1 MKLKRWYISRVY
13 LFVIVMPGMSWG
25 LTATSSSGAI
35 ITASYM
41 PPEELLKETVALVI
55 ENPGIQDKAEYLYLI
70 HIQNAKDFVVQGK
83 PKAAKVELENFIRF
97 VIQEWVDGAMNQ
109 TLSQVLISL
118 AEETITKLNH

>member
-1 MKLKRWYISRVY
+1 MI
-13 LFVIVMPGMSWG
+13 GMSWG

-35 ITASYM
+35 ITANYM

-83 PKAAKVELENFIRF
+83 PIAAKVELENFIRF
-97 VIQEWVDGAMNQ
+97 VIQEWVDGAINQ

-118 AEETITKLNH
+118 AEETINKLNH